1 MLTNSHMSYADLN
14 PPNISNAETVSL
26 PGSSFRPLYSC
37 PQCNKSYRRKGDLTR
52 HIITIHERPASF
64 HCYFDRCPRSILGKG
79 FARKDK
85 LVDHLMSKKHG
96 MNKVDARYYAS
107 FANE

>member
-1 MLTNSHMSYADLN
+1 MSIDDLY
-14 PPNISNAETVSL
+14 PPNISNAEITL
-26 PGSSFRPLYSC
+26 LGSSLRPRYSC
-37 PQCNKSYRRKGDLTR
+37 PQCNKPYRRRGDLTR
-52 HIITIHERPASF
+52 HMTTTHERPASF
-64 HCYFDRCPRSILGKG
+64 HCHFDRCPRSILGKG

-96 MNKVDARYYAS
+96 MSKIDARYIAS

>member
-1 MLTNSHMSYADLN
+1 MSVADLY

-26 PGSSFRPLYSC
+26 LGSSFRPRYSC
-37 PQCNKSYRRKGDLTR
+37 PQPRCNKSYRRKGELTR
-52 HIITIHERPASF
+52 HIATAHERPASF
-64 HCYFDRCPRSILGKG
+64 HCHFDRCPRSILGKG

-85 LVDHLMSKKHG
+85 LVEHLVSKKHG
-96 MNKVDARYYAS
+96 MSKVDARYYAS